1 MYFYLIDLISVFL
14 ETYICYVFFNAIGEK
29 RKHKFLIVINY
40 LIFIF

>member
-29 RKHKFLIVINY
+29 ENIN
-40 LIFIF
+40 F